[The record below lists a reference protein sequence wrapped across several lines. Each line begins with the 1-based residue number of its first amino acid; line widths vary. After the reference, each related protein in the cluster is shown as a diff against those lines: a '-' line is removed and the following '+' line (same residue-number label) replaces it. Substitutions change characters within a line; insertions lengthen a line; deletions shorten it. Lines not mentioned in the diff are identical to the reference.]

1 MFRVKESEVSTAIS
15 WAMLALLAAISAAA
29 LVTVWL
35 TWMLHIEQRM
45 IADLVTGKAEASSD
59 VARALPEEL
68 RWQFGL
74 AIVVVLILVA
84 TSGALVVIRSAYL
97 ASRQSLREVKVLAG
111 DIFASMIQ
119 GVVSTNCDGVITSIN
134 PRGCELLDVGQE
146 YVGRAIMALS
156 RPEVPLD
163 KLSREVL
170 EQRRT
175 VSDRPFTVVRNGHT
189 QRLQA
194 DCHLLRDTDGAVLG
208 SMLHLR
214 DVTERVMIEERMRR
228 MERYMGLG
236 SLAVGLHHE
245 IKNPLTALSLHV
257 QLLEERLAGQRAADV
272 DELLGVLKTE
282 VTRLGG
288 VLETFR
294 DFASFRTLVV
304 QPSDVMQLVEKAVRL
319 VRPQAD
325 KQNVRIVVTK
335 PEPAL
340 SALSLDPVK
349 FEQVLLNLI
358 INALEAMPKGGELT
372 IRVAGSDGQL
382 GVEVADTGCG
392 IPPEVQ
398 PRIFDPYFT
407 TKGDGVGIG
416 LAWCEK
422 IMQQHHGQI
431 EFETGPKGTLFKVT
445 IPMSLSQETVLKV

>member
-1 MFRVKESEVSTAIS
+1 MFRVKESEVSLGIS
-15 WAMLALLAAISAAA
+15 WAMLALLAAIAAAA

-35 TWMLHIEQRM
+35 TWMLHVEQQM
-45 IADLVTGKAEASSD
+45 IADLVKGKAEATSD
-59 VARALPEEL
+59 VARALPTEL

-84 TSGALVVIRSAYL
+84 TAAALVVIRQAYL
-97 ASRQSLREVKVLAG
+97 ASRRSLRELKVLAG

-134 PRGCELLDVGQE
+134 PRGCELLDVGPQH
-146 YVGRAIMALS
+146 VGRPIMAVS

-170 EQRRT
+170 ERRRT
-175 VSDRPFTVVRNGHT
+175 VSDRSFTVLRNGHT

-208 SMLHLR
+208 SVLHLR
-214 DVTERVMIEERMRR
+214 DVTERVLIEERMRR

-294 DFASFRTLVV
+294 DFAAFRTLVV
-304 QPSDVMQLVEKAVRL
+304 QPSDVMELVDKAVRL

-325 KQNVRIVVTK
+325 KQNVRIALMQ
-335 PEPAL
+335 PEPVLPAM
-340 SALSLDPVK
+340 SLDPVK

-372 IRVAGSDGQL
+372 IRVSGSDDQL
-382 GVEVADTGCG
+382 RVDVADTGCG

-398 PRIFDPYFT
+398 RRIFDPYFT
-407 TKGDGVGIG
+407 TKSDGVGIG

-422 IMQQHHGQI
+422 IVQQHQGQI
-431 EFETGPKGTLFKVT
+431 EFETGPKGTTFKVT
-445 IPMSLSQETVLKV
+445 IPIET